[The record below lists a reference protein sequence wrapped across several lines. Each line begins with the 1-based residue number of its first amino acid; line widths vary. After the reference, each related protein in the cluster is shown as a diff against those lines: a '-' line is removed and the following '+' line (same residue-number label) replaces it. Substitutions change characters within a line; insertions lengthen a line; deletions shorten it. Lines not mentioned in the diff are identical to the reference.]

1 MAFDSEMNFDS
12 VNEFFSIVFTTPRLI
27 RLIQYLML
35 HGRDDEENIA
45 PGGDNRK
52 WQTRVTQLC

>member
-1 MAFDSEMNFDS
+1 MNFDS
-12 VNEFFSIVFTTPRLI
+12 VNEFFPIVFTIPRLI

-35 HGRDDEENIA
+35 HGRDDEENIVS
-45 PGGDNRK
+45 GGDDRK